1 MKHTSAALPNGRLK
15 PVGMSF
21 LSFPSFLWW
30 LPSVVGLFNASCW
43 DGTFSEEL
51 CCEPVETE
59 GKAGCWNELYKF
71 EDCCPTWQFSGAY
84 IGVQKH
90 IYDKG
95 LGSALVPF
103 FQSRRA
109 RSILDLGAGAGWYVQ
124 TLRKASLRAGC
135 FDGNRAVREVSQGRC
150 LQADLSEEHDLG
162 QRWDWVMS
170 IEVAEHVPHVFET
183 TYLNNLERHSCKGII
198 ISWAH
203 PNQAGGGHVNCK
215 TRKEVQDLFEERGF
229 WHNASGTS
237 WLRRKAHHWWIQL
250 NIMVFERKFQKSEC
264 E

>member
-1 MKHTSAALPNGRLK
+1 
-15 PVGMSF
+15 MSF
-21 LSFPSFLWW
+21 RSFPSFLWW

-59 GKAGCWNELYKF
+59 GKASCWNELYKF

-170 IEVAEHVPHVFET
+170 IEVAEHVPYNIIFWSYVGTRIWFCWGKRFPFPWRKRWIWLTFGQNESPSKT
-183 TYLNNLERHSCKGII
+183 TKVSLWQHTGHCSSKG
-198 ISWAH
+198 
-203 PNQAGGGHVNCK
+203 K
-215 TRKEVQDLFEERGF
+215 K
-229 WHNASGTS
+229 
-237 WLRRKAHHWWIQL
+237 WLATHMAL
-250 NIMVFERKFQKSEC
+250 S
-264 E
+264 